1 MKNYTLRNAKTVAK
15 FAEKL
20 GQWNG
25 KKLAIELIKL
35 TAQKVTVEFVGG
47 LYLKAISEEVS
58 AEEVKAIVSKYA
70 DRVELTSKE
79 LDRVAVSF
87 ADYLSKATYS
97 EMFESPD
104 FSALNDIRTLSVLIT
119 NHMYTTLLSTLW
131 TKSLDFRQSELL
143 RKEGFIFA
151 AQLEALAQTEEAT
164 EETAQTEEATEET
177 AQKGNTMNA
186 ENIFQQLTHDEQC
199 QALLTIISE
208 VIKAADM
215 HTDRTNCFTYS
226 APELNA
232 NEVTAKI
239 LEQFAILNQYG
250 PDSPVDKGYNEVDL
264 YRGVKNSITFINEE
278 LDEFASKLTITEIVR
293 RRNCAKLVAWPFY
306 PIAETLADDVAP
318 SMEEA
323 DYEKLYEKI
332 ELLSRLY
339 LLPQADEIA
348 EALA

>member
-25 KKLAIELIKL
+25 KKLAIELVKL
-35 TAQKVTVEFVGG
+35 GAQKVTVEFVGG

-79 LDRVAVSF
+79 LDRVAISF
-87 ADYLSKATYS
+87 ADYLSQATFS
-97 EMFESPD
+97 DMFETPD
-104 FSALNDIRTLSVLIT
+104 FSALNDIQTISVIIT

-131 TKSLDFRQSELL
+131 NKSLDFRQSELL
-143 RKEGFIFA
+143 EKEGFIFA
-151 AQLEALAQTEEAT
+151 NKLEALAQTEEAT
-164 EETAQTEEATEET
+164 KETAQAEEAET
-177 AQKGNTMNA
+177 I

-199 QALLTIISE
+199 QALLTIIGE
-208 VIKAADM
+208 AIKSANM
-215 HTDRTNCFTYS
+215 HTDHATHCFTYS
-226 APELNA
+226 VPKLNA
-232 NEVTAKI
+232 HKVTAEI
-239 LEQFAILNQYG
+239 LEQFATLNQFG
-250 PDSPVDKGYNEVDL
+250 PDSPIDTAYDEAKLCRE
-264 YRGVKNSITFINEE
+264 VKNVIAFLKKELKKFI
-278 LDEFASKLTITEIVR
+278 SKRTVTEVV
-293 RRNCAKLVAWPFY
+293 CEKKCVEMVAWPFY
-306 PIAETLADDVAP
+306 QIAKTLADNVAP
-318 SMEEA
+318 LMGYHWEA

>member
-25 KKLAIELIKL
+25 KKLAIELVKL
-35 TAQKVTVEFVGG
+35 GAQKVTVEFVGG
-47 LYLKAISEEVS
+47 LYLKASAEEVS

-87 ADYLSKATYS
+87 ADYLSQATFS
-97 EMFESPD
+97 DMFEAPD
-104 FSALNDIRTLSVLIT
+104 FSALNDIQTISVIIT

-131 TKSLDFRQSELL
+131 NKSLDFRQSELL
-143 RKEGFIFA
+143 REEGFIFA

-164 EETAQTEEATEET
+164 EETSKAEEAET
-177 AQKGNTMNA
+177 I
-186 ENIFQQLTHDEQC
+186 ENIFQQLTHNEQC

-208 VIKAADM
+208 AMKAAVM
-215 HTDRTNCFTYS
+215 HTDRTNCFTYFI
-226 APELNA
+226 PELNA
-232 NEVTAKI
+232 NEVTAKM
-239 LEQFAILNQYG
+239 LEQFAILNQFG
-250 PDSPVDKGYNEVDL
+250 PDAPIDTDYDKEKL
-264 YRGVKNSITFINEE
+264 CHEVKNSITFLKKE
-278 LDEFASKLTITEIVR
+278 LSKFISERTVTEVIREKKCVGM
-293 RRNCAKLVAWPFY
+293 VAWPFY
-306 PIAETLADDVAP
+306 QIAKTLADNVAP
-318 SMEEA
+318 LMGYHWEA
-323 DYEKLYEKI
+323 DYEKLYNKI

-339 LLPQADEIA
+339 LLPQADEIS

>member
-25 KKLAIELIKL
+25 KKLAIELVKL
-35 TAQKVTVEFVGG
+35 GAQKVTVEFVGG

-87 ADYLSKATYS
+87 ADYLSQATFS
-97 EMFESPD
+97 DMFETPD
-104 FSALNDIRTLSVLIT
+104 FSALNDIQTISVIIT

-131 TKSLDFRQSELL
+131 NKSLDFRQSELL
-143 RKEGFIFA
+143 RKDGFIFA
-151 AQLEALAQTEEAT
+151 NKLEALAQTEEAT
-164 EETAQTEEATEET
+164 KETAQAEEAET
-177 AQKGNTMNA
+177 I

-208 VIKAADM
+208 AIQAANI
-215 HTDRTNCFTYS
+215 HTDHTNCFTYS
-226 APELNA
+226 VPKLNA
-232 NEVTAKI
+232 YKVTAKI
-239 LEQFAILNQYG
+239 LEQFAILNKFG
-250 PDSPVDKGYNEVDL
+250 PDAPIDTDYDEAKLCRE
-264 YRGVKNSITFINEE
+264 VKNVIAFIKKE
-278 LDEFASKLTITEIVR
+278 LKKFISERTVTEVVR
-293 RRNCAKLVAWPFY
+293 EKKCVEMVAWPFY
-306 PIAETLADDVAP
+306 PIAKTLAGNVAP
-318 SMEEA
+318 LMGYHWEA

>member
-35 TAQKVTVEFVGG
+35 GAQKVTVEFVGG

-87 ADYLSKATYS
+87 ADYLSQATFS
-97 EMFESPD
+97 DMFETPD
-104 FSALNDIRTLSVLIT
+104 FSALNDIRNLSVIIT
-119 NHMYTTLLSTLW
+119 NHIYTTLLSTLW

-143 RKEGFIFA
+143 REEGFIFA

-164 EETAQTEEATEET
+164 KETAQAEEATKET
-177 AQKGNTMNA
+177 AP
-186 ENIFQQLTHDEQC
+186 D
-199 QALLTIISE
+199 
-208 VIKAADM
+208 
-215 HTDRTNCFTYS
+215 
-226 APELNA
+226 LNA
-232 NEVTAKI
+232 DKVTEKV
-239 LEQFAILNQYG
+239 E
-250 PDSPVDKGYNEVDL
+250 D
-264 YRGVKNSITFINEE
+264 ITFGKAEEAKLAELVSGSVDFIKEE
-278 LDEFASKLTITEIVR
+278 LANYTSKLTLKEVLCR
-293 RRNCAKLVAWPFY
+293 EDRDQLLAFVFY
-306 PIAETLADDVAP
+306 PILETLVDDIAP
-318 SMEEA
+318 SISAA
-323 DYEKLYEKI
+323 DFDNLYNVVI
-332 ELLSRLY
+332 FSSSY
-339 LLPQADEIA
+339 HILPQA

>member
-97 EMFESPD
+97 DMFESPD

-164 EETAQTEEATEET
+164 EETAQ
-177 AQKGNTMNA
+177 KGNTMNA
-186 ENIFQQLTHDEQC
+186 ENIFQQLTHD
-199 QALLTIISE
+199 
-208 VIKAADM
+208 
-215 HTDRTNCFTYS
+215 
-226 APELNA
+226 
-232 NEVTAKI
+232 
-239 LEQFAILNQYG
+239 
-250 PDSPVDKGYNEVDL
+250 
-264 YRGVKNSITFINEE
+264 
-278 LDEFASKLTITEIVR
+278 
-293 RRNCAKLVAWPFY
+293 
-306 PIAETLADDVAP
+306 
-318 SMEEA
+318 
-323 DYEKLYEKI
+323 
-332 ELLSRLY
+332 
-339 LLPQADEIA
+339 
-348 EALA
+348 